1 MPVCIDEW
9 QEIWDNL
16 DWLKHHRHLVEQ
28 QLDKCLGDME
38 RWPIK
43 QELAAI
49 DKRIK
54 ELEESNG
61 QRTYCND
68 LL

>member
-16 DWLKHHRHLVEQ
+16 MWLKHHRRLVAKK
-28 QLDKCLGDME
+28 LDECVGDME

-61 QRTYCND
+61 
-68 LL
+68 